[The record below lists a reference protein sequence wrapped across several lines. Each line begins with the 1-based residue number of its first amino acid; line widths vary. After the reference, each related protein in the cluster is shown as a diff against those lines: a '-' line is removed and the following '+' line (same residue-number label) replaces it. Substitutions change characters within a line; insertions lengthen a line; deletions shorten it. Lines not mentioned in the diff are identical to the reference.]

1 MSVPKMDATG
11 TSTPILDEEKLS
23 MQADQHPV
31 DPSGAEL
38 GTTETLGNSRP
49 KTSWQK
55 FSNWM
60 ETRANVEARG
70 IERVPESMRQRKV
83 STKDLFQIGIVWF
96 SANCTANNMTVG
108 VLGPIEFDLGLKDA
122 ML

>member
-1 MSVPKMDATG
+1 MSVAKIDATG
-11 TSTPILDEEKLS
+11 TLTPVMDEEKLS
-23 MQADQHPV
+23 MQADQRAV
-31 DPSGAEL
+31 DPSFAEL
-38 GTTETLGNSRP
+38 GTTEAFGNSGP

-55 FSNWM
+55 FANWM
-60 ETRANVEARG
+60 ETRASVEARG
-70 IERVPESMRQRKV
+70 IERVPESSRQRKV
-83 STKDLFQIGIVWF
+83 STKHFFQIGIVWF